1 MKHQNT
7 ALHAFAV
14 LVWVVS
20 NDFCVSWSIFVK
32 AFRALD
38 TY

>member
-1 MKHQNT
+1 MKHQLI

-14 LVWVVS
+14 LVWIVF

-38 TY
+38 TS